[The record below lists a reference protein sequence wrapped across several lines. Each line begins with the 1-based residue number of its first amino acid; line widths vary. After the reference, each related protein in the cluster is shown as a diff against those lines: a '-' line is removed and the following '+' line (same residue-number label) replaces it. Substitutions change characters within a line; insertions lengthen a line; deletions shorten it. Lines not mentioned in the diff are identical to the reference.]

1 MFWSTMRKFF
11 SLFFLCYPM
20 KGSITFHRLPVS
32 LLIPLLLSGLV
43 KGVAKAPEIDEED
56 MNVVFTTN
64 VTGLINMTQAIL
76 PIFQKRP
83 NGGQGDIINIGS
95 IAGM

>member
-1 MFWSTMRKFF
+1 M
-11 SLFFLCYPM
+11 
-20 KGSITFHRLPVS
+20 
-32 LLIPLLLSGLV
+32 
-43 KGVAKAPEIDEED
+43 AKAPEIDEED

-95 IAGM
+95 IAGMFFLVTSRLLSHPFALMCDINSPSLYRP